1 MAPTIRKT
9 LLAILLASAVSSLA
23 VAADTTPEAGQAK
36 PENSAAKDPRAPY
49 SAALFPLIEK
59 TQAALVEAM
68 TPVESALADELVS
81 KSKKFLADKQVYQR
95 LVEMAYERAKADD
108 VTDAPDKYA
117 KQSLA
122 ALTAS
127 IRLTPG
133 VMGRDALVNRA
144 KLMSQV
150 AKFYSKHDPS
160 MCRYIPADFSILM
173 SVDAPWVAEVD
184 DTVFTQALDD
194 EIDATK
200 RMMAGSLPIGVNDSD
215 AQLVAS
221 LRKQDH
227 AYRGRRR
234 HAERAH
240 RQGRQGS
247 GDCRGGRM
255 ARLCLADQSC
265 GPRRQRNWRDRD
277 IRTVQRHHHSPG
289 RRPAL
294 AAVKGVDRI
303 SDGAWAKGRFQCR

>member
-9 LLAILLASAVSSLA
+9 LLAVLLASAVSSLA
-23 VAADTTPEAGQAK
+23 VAADTPPVAGQAK
-36 PENSAAKDPRAPY
+36 TETSAAKDPRAPY
-49 SAALFPLIEK
+49 SAALFPLIAK
-59 TQAALVEAM
+59 TQAALTEAM
-68 TPVESALADELVS
+68 TPVESALADELVD

-95 LVEMAYERAKADD
+95 LVEMAYERAQADG
-108 VTDAPDKYA
+108 VTDDPDKYA

-133 VMGRDALVNRA
+133 LMGRDALVNRA

-194 EIDATK
+194 EIDAAK
-200 RMMAGSLPIGVNDSD
+200 RMMGGSLPIGVNDSD
-215 AQLVAS
+215 AQLVFSKFAGEWLGGLDAETRYQIGSAKTNGNYCQLWKFMFLDFSKMAETFPSAS
-221 LRKQDH
+221 DKVLRPIFTMMS
-227 AYRGRRR
+227 RGWLD
-234 HAERAH
+234 AGLWSYEVKAKKTM
-240 RQGRQGS
+240 QADSEEGDESS
-247 GDCRGGRM
+247 GG
-255 ARLCLADQSC
+255 
-265 GPRRQRNWRDRD
+265 N
-277 IRTVQRHHHSPG
+277 
-289 RRPAL
+289 
-294 AAVKGVDRI
+294 
-303 SDGAWAKGRFQCR
+303 